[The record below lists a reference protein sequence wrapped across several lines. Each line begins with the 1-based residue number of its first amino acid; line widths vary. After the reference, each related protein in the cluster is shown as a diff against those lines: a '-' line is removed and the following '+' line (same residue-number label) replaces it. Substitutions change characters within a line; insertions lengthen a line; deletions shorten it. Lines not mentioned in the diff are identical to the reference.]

1 MRVCACGGR
10 RAACLRVYASVYTHV
25 SLKAVWAREGWVAA
39 SPQPPDP
46 GLEVTAV
53 AVTPYLSLGAR
64 CLICLE
70 GWSDLRW
77 DSDTCSPSPSSL
89 HIRLRSRGKH
99 FWLLCRVWDSPEFL
113 LYDPGGRAGW
123 RGQLLSRQSP
133 GLAAALKIPCQWTP
147 QSLPRGAGAELWRD
161 LQPFCSMQ
169 KCTRG
174 LT

>member
-1 MRVCACGGR
+1 M
-10 RAACLRVYASVYTHV
+10 
-25 SLKAVWAREGWVAA
+25 
-39 SPQPPDP
+39 
-46 GLEVTAV
+46 

-77 DSDTCSPSPSSL
+77 DSLTPAPFPLPPL
-89 HIRLRSRGKH
+89 HVRLRSRGKH

-113 LYDPGGRAGW
+113 LYDPGGR
-123 RGQLLSRQSP
+123 GQLEGTVAVQTVTWSGCCFENFTVDS
-133 GLAAALKIPCQWTP
+133 

-169 KCTRG
+169 KCKFRA
-174 LT
+174 